1 MLLHCDWAIDHT
13 EYLVFLHLLRNSLLL
28 LANHSLRHFD
38 LVLALLLFLSLFLL
52 WIGEAILLKHIFWL
66 WLFLLFLKYHFLKVN
81 LFLVLFYQVDHLLF
95 WHSSANFSGWV
106 SLHFQSLFQIGEVAF
121 SIIKVIEDLKE
132 VKDTFLSF

>member
-1 MLLHCDWAIDHT
+1 MLLHCGWVANHT
-13 EYLVFLHLLRNSLLL
+13 KHWVFLHLPQNSLLL
-28 LANHSLRHFD
+28 LVSHSLRHFS
-38 LVLALLLFLSLFLL
+38 LVFVQLIFLSLFLL
-52 WIGEAILLKHIFWL
+52 WIEATTLLKHIFWL